1 MQRFFCKIKIFDYNI
16 QCQNFYH
23 TVQKLMVDEEK
34 NENLNE
40 KEKEEQAIVMRY
52 LSLFNELD
60 KYFDTL
66 VETDRFM
73 PYNDKLKQISEWKF
87 AISWFVRLHLSELK
101 YFGELRNHIAHGLK
115 VDEYL
120 YAIPTERAINKLS
133 DFIEKIVEPPLCID
147 YFRKEV
153 YTVHLTDKV
162 SEVLKNIKS
171 DWYTYIPVYNDEE
184 EFLGV
189 ITESGILQRITNE
202 MLDQNFIDLSK
213 VRVEHLH
220 ISTAIKDYMFVSSN
234 INMYQA
240 DEIFTMRKR
249 KWKWLWAMFITKNG
263 TSKEKII
270 WMMSGNDI
278 ALIDDFVM

>member
-16 QCQNFYH
+16 ECQNFYH

-34 NENLNE
+34 NENLSE
-40 KEKEEQAIVMRY
+40 KEREEQAIVMRY

-66 VETDRFM
+66 VETERFM

-133 DFIEKIVEPPLCID
+133 EFIEKIVEPPLCID

-153 YTVHLTDKV
+153 YTVHLSDKV